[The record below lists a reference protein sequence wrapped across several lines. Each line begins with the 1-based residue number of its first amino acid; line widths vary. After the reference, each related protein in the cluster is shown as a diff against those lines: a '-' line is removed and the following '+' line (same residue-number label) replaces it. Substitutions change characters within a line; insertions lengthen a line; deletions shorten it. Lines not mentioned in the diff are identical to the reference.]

1 MKKLLT
7 TLAAAMGIAT
17 STFAALVDLSTVTAN
32 RTLNNGDVVTGT
44 LGGNYKIS
52 IADGAEV
59 TLYNVAING
68 VDDDDFN
75 WAGITCNGDATI
87 ILMSGTYNVV
97 KGFYCLYPGIYVP
110 KYKTLTL
117 KGAGSLTV
125 SPSVTGN
132 GIYAGS
138 GIGGGCNMDCGN
150 IVIEGGAIEATGGV
164 GSAGI
169 GGGSVGGLGYS
180 ITTSCGNITINGGNV
195 RAIGGGV
202 DAAGIGC
209 GSSIGTSMSFCGSI
223 TISGGTVSASG
234 TRGIGCGNHGA
245 CGDIYI
251 GDGISSVMAQSG
263 PGYEAIGCNHASCGT
278 VTVARG
284 LDETTYLNGR
294 IRILTAGAVD
304 ASGITGDKTLSDGVI
319 LTGTLGG
326 NYKMSIADGATVTI
340 SNLVINGASGS
351 GHGWAGLACE
361 GDATIVL
368 KGANTV
374 RGFYEDYP
382 GIYIP
387 FGKTLTIKG
396 DGALTASSNG
406 YGAGI
411 GAARDLAAGFI
422 VIESGT
428 VNATGGNNA
437 AGIGG
442 AYNGMCCDITIYK
455 GIVAATGGAGAAGI
469 GSGYGNKSVCGIV
482 TVRSGVT
489 RVTATCGAGAAPIG
503 AGDGGFCDAV
513 TVSSSLLDSD
523 NGTTRTIKQLST
535 ADIDLSTLSSGTTT
549 LTDGTIV
556 TGTLPQYLCKLVIA
570 DGAAVVLSDATINGA
585 NDSRCLWAGI
595 TCEGDATIVLKGA
608 NTVRGF
614 YYAYPGIYVPGGKTL
629 TIKGSGSLTASSNGE
644 AAGIGAGKELACGNI
659 VIDGGEITAT
669 GGYNAA
675 GIGGGRGVGADNGN
689 ITINGGTVVATG
701 GNYAAGIGGGTYRS
715 CGDIV
720 IGAGVTRVE
729 ATSGSGCETAIGAGW
744 SGTCSGVLVDS
755 ALYDETS
762 GSTRTIVAWSDRNLA
777 SVAADTVVSGGST
790 ISGTL
795 GGNYKITIA
804 DGATVRLAG
813 VTIAGENDSSCK
825 WAGITCAGD
834 ATIVLEGVNSVTG
847 FYEDYPGIQVSPG
860 HTLTIRGGGSLTASS
875 NDYGAGIGGGYH
887 MSCGNVVV
895 ESGTVNATGGYGA
908 AGIGSG
914 DNASC
919 GNIAISGGS
928 VTAMGGEESPGIG
941 SGLNGDSCGDITI
954 GTGVTLVWA
963 EKGDAAYACI
973 GRGYSSGTIG
983 TVTVGGKAG
992 EVVFGNVT
1000 DARYIYR
1007 GQLVALSGLYE
1018 DYTAKDGDVMTGE
1031 TAYNVT
1037 VPGGATVTINGVS
1050 ITGAGGGSA
1059 GAPEFSA
1066 GGKAATTEF
1075 VKGAGG
1081 KWTLT
1086 TFAELSNDALGSDVA
1101 NGQIKVYA
1109 ADTLEGLKTAS
1120 PMSSGVTVTEKKS
1133 AVKTT
1138 IEVVPPGSPDS
1149 QFFKVKFGE

>member
-1 MKKLLT
+1 MKKLF
-7 TLAAAMGIAT
+7 AAIAMAMGIAT

-32 RTLNNGDVVTGT
+32 TKLNDGDVATGT
-44 LGGNYKIS
+44 LGENVMIR
-52 IADGAEV
+52 IAACATV
-59 TLYNVAING
+59 TLRDATING
-68 VDDDDFN
+68 VDHPYYS
-75 WAGITCNGDATI
+75 WAGLNCPDSSSCTI
-87 ILMSGTYNVV
+87 ILEGENVIR
-97 KGFYCLYPGIYVP
+97 GYRNDRPGIYVSANS
-110 KYKTLTL
+110 TLTI
-117 KGAGSLTV
+117 KGNGSLV
-125 SPSVTGN
+125 ASSN
-132 GIYAGS
+132 GYAP
-138 GIGGGCNMDCGN
+138 GIGGTYDTVKGGN
-150 IVIEGGAIEATGGV
+150 IVIEGGTITATGGV
-164 GSAGI
+164 FASGI
-169 GGGSVGGLGYS
+169 GGGECG
-180 ITTSCGNITINGGNV
+180 CGNITISGGSV
-195 RAIGGGV
+195 TATGGRGAPGIGGGTE
-202 DAAGIGC
+202 DC
-209 GSSIGTSMSFCGSI
+209 G
-223 TISGGTVSASG
+223 V
-234 TRGIGCGNHGA
+234 
-245 CGDIYI
+245 
-251 GDGISSVMAQSG
+251 
-263 PGYEAIGCNHASCGT
+263 
-278 VTVARG
+278 
-284 LDETTYLNGR
+284 
-294 IRILTAGAVD
+294 
-304 ASGITGDKTLSDGVI
+304 
-319 LTGTLGG
+319 
-326 NYKMSIADGATVTI
+326 
-340 SNLVINGASGS
+340 
-351 GHGWAGLACE
+351 
-361 GDATIVL
+361 VL
-368 KGANTV
+368 IC
-374 RGFYEDYP
+374 P
-382 GIYIP
+382 
-387 FGKTLTIKG
+387 
-396 DGALTASSNG
+396 
-406 YGAGI
+406 
-411 GAARDLAAGFI
+411 
-422 VIESGT
+422 
-428 VNATGGNNA
+428 
-437 AGIGG
+437 
-442 AYNGMCCDITIYK
+442 
-455 GIVAATGGAGAAGI
+455 
-469 GSGYGNKSVCGIV
+469 
-482 TVRSGVT
+482 GVT
-489 RVTATCGAGAAPIG
+489 RVVATAGEKCDNAIG
-503 AGDGGFCDAV
+503 ARQGHSCDGVFLASG
-513 TVSSSLLDSD
+513 LLDTTS
-523 NGTTRTIKQLST
+523 GSTRTISRQFVNNL
-535 ADIDLSTLSSGTTT
+535 DISSLSSGTTT

-556 TGTLPQYLCKLVIA
+556 TGTLPQYLRKLVIA
-570 DGAAVVLSDATINGA
+570 DGATVMLSDVTINGED
-585 NDSRCLWAGI
+585 DSRCLWAGI

-614 YYAYPGIYVPGGKTL
+614 YCAHPGIYVPGGKTL

-669 GGYNAA
+669 GGTWSA
-675 GIGGGRGVGADNGN
+675 GIGGGYGVGADNGN

-701 GNYAAGIGGGTYRS
+701 GNSAAGIGGGMSRS

-720 IGAGVTRVE
+720 IGASVTRVE
-729 ATSGSGCETAIGAGW
+729 ATSGSGCETAIGAGL
-744 SGTCSGVLVDS
+744 SGTCSGVLVDG

-804 DGATVRLAG
+804 DGATVRLVG
-813 VTIAGENDSSCK
+813 VTIAGENNSSYK

-834 ATIVLEGVNSVTG
+834 ATIILEGVNSVTG